1 MDTFAA
7 SAARVPPQ
15 RSLREVKHKEKRPTK
30 QRISDVLSGRER
42 QTYTF
47 HDLPLTPAAVLLP
60 LYEKDGELYIVFT
73 KRPETMQFHKGQICF
88 PGGRCSDEDESPRD
102 TALREA
108 FEEIGLRADDVEVLG
123 ELDKMCTASSNFLIT
138 PFVALIPHPY
148 EFTAS
153 EEEIDELIEI
163 PVSTLLDKN
172 NYYEKLQEFH
182 GAPYLGSFFDYEGR
196 VIWGATAK
204 ILRQFLDLV
213 FGEDAE

>member
-1 MDTFAA
+1 MKRKIIHIL
-7 SAARVPPQ
+7 SR
-15 RSLREVKHKEKRPTK
+15 RE
-30 QRISDVLSGRER
+30 Q

-47 HDLPLTPAAVLLP
+47 HDLPLTSAAVLLP

-73 KRPETMQFHKGQICF
+73 KRPETMQHHKGQIVF
-88 PGGRCSDEDESPRD
+88 PGGKCHDDDASHRD

-108 FEEIGLRADDVEVLG
+108 FEEIGLRPEDVEVLG

-138 PFVALIPHPY
+138 PFVGLIPHPY
-148 EFTAS
+148 EFTVS
-153 EEEIDELIEI
+153 EDEIDELIEI
-163 PVSTLLDKN
+163 PVSALLDEN

>member
-1 MDTFAA
+1 M
-7 SAARVPPQ
+7 
-15 RSLREVKHKEKRPTK
+15 KRK
-30 QRISDVLSGRER
+30 IIDILSGREQ

-60 LYEKDGELYIVFT
+60 LYEKEGELYIVFT
-73 KRPETMQFHKGQICF
+73 RRPETMQHHKGQICF
-88 PGGRCSDEDESPRD
+88 PGGRCQDDDESDRD

-108 FEEIGLRADDVEVLG
+108 SEEIGLRPEDVEVLG

-138 PFVALIPHPY
+138 PFVGVIPHPY
-148 EFTAS
+148 EFTVNDD
-153 EEEIDELIEI
+153 EIDELIEI
-163 PVSTLLDKN
+163 PVSVLLDKN

-182 GAPYLGSFFDYEGR
+182 GMPYLGSFFDCEGK

>member
-1 MDTFAA
+1 M
-7 SAARVPPQ
+7 
-15 RSLREVKHKEKRPTK
+15 KRK
-30 QRISDVLSGRER
+30 IIHILSGREQ

-47 HDLPLTPAAVLLP
+47 HDLPLTAAAVLLP

-73 KRPETMQFHKGQICF
+73 KRPETMQYHKGQICF
-88 PGGRCSDEDESPRD
+88 PGGRCQDDDESDRD

-108 FEEIGLRADDVEVLG
+108 FEEIGLRPEDVEVLG

-138 PFVALIPHPY
+138 PFVGLIPHPY
-148 EFTAS
+148 EFTVS
-153 EEEIDELIEI
+153 EDEIDELIEI
-163 PVSTLLDKN
+163 PVSALLDVN
-172 NYYEKLQEFH
+172 SYYEKLQEFH
-182 GAPYLGSFFDYEGR
+182 GTSYLGSFFDYEGR

>member
-1 MDTFAA
+1 M
-7 SAARVPPQ
+7 
-15 RSLREVKHKEKRPTK
+15 KRK
-30 QRISDVLSGRER
+30 IIHILSGREQ

-47 HDLPLTPAAVLLP
+47 HDLPLTSAAVLLP

-73 KRPETMQFHKGQICF
+73 KRPETMQHHKGQIVF
-88 PGGRCSDEDESPRD
+88 PGGKCHDDDKSDRD

-108 FEEIGLRADDVEVLG
+108 FEEIGLRPEDVEVLG
-123 ELDKMCTASSNFLIT
+123 ELDKVCTASSNFLIT
-138 PFVALIPHPY
+138 PFVGLIPHPY
-148 EFTAS
+148 EFTVS

-163 PVSTLLDKN
+163 PVSVLLDEN

-182 GAPYLGSFFDYEGR
+182 GSPYLGSFFDYEGR

>member
-1 MDTFAA
+1 M
-7 SAARVPPQ
+7 
-15 RSLREVKHKEKRPTK
+15 K
-30 QRISDVLSGRER
+30 QRIIHILSVRET
-42 QTYTF
+42 QVYTF
-47 HDLPLTPAAVLLP
+47 HDMPLTPAAVLLP
-60 LYEKDGELYIVFT
+60 LYDKDGELYIVFT
-73 KRPETMQFHKGQICF
+73 KRPETMQYHKGQICF
-88 PGGRCSDEDESPRD
+88 PGGSCHAEDRSLLD

-108 FEEIGLRADDVEVLG
+108 YEEIGLRPEDVEVLG

-138 PFVALIPHPY
+138 PFVGVIPHPY
-148 EFTAS
+148 EFVVS

-163 PVSTLLDKN
+163 PVSVLLDKK
-172 NYYEKLQEFH
+172 NYYEKLQEFN